1 MEGAGRKGEGD
12 KLNCLLRLFPPSF
25 CGPHTVY
32 VSTIKVRGQKQWRLL
47 YYTRSNAAVAYF
59 NTSSGYIHAGINVN
73 RVVQPF
79 SIFFTLV
86 EPLK

>member
-1 MEGAGRKGEGD
+1 MKLAGRDGRGGKKGD

-47 YYTRSNAAVAYF
+47 YYARSNAAVAYF
-59 NTSSGYIHAGINVN
+59 NTSSRYIHAE
-73 RVVQPF
+73 
-79 SIFFTLV
+79 TLQV
-86 EPLK
+86 